1 MAKTSP
7 PPSSSSSSSSFT
19 SQTTSASSTDEYDT
33 ATAEPVSLT
42 HTTATTLS
50 APTAAMTNFF
60 LSTTS
65 SSSSSPATSSTVTT
79 GIVTENGSCPN
90 YGTQKKN
97 EDAATTEAAVAAMTT
112 VSSPPPTPPA
122 EAAITATEPTPT
134 STEDPHDECVLC
146 CYPFPVVPDYFYK
159 ECCGKV
165 ICNGCIMDQRRT
177 LIIGT
182 NVKKPIKGSKEEELE
197 FMMTLSNGLVEEENK
212 VIFVCPFCRAKEP
225 TNDKEFL
232 KRLWERIDE
241 YDDPGAMNML
251 GDCYLKGEDG
261 LSKNLK
267 KAEELHQRA
276 YDLGDPDAAFHLAEM
291 YTKHI
296 PDQARLMK
304 YLEEGARRGSTSC
317 MNRLGIC
324 AARLGNQEIAK
335 RQFMT
340 AARSGNDGAMSNL
353 MICYRTPGSVV
364 SKDDLATT
372 LRAHKV
378 ANDKRKSEPREYA
391 MRHKA
396 FKKKMIVVS

>member
-1 MAKTSP
+1 MTTTAAAVEEAAL
-7 PPSSSSSSSSFT
+7 PPS
-19 SQTTSASSTDEYDT
+19 
-33 ATAEPVSLT
+33 
-42 HTTATTLS
+42 
-50 APTAAMTNFF
+50 
-60 LSTTS
+60 
-65 SSSSSPATSSTVTT
+65 
-79 GIVTENGSCPN
+79 
-90 YGTQKKN
+90 
-97 EDAATTEAAVAAMTT
+97 
-112 VSSPPPTPPA
+112 TP
-122 EAAITATEPTPT
+122 
-134 STEDPHDECVLC
+134 DPQDECVLC
-146 CYPFPVVPDYFYK
+146 CYPFPLKLAGSVYH
-159 ECCGKV
+159 ECCGEV
-165 ICNGCIMDQRRT
+165 ICWGCIIAQKRT

-182 NVKKPIKGSKEEELE
+182 NVMKPIAGSKGEELE
-197 FMMTLSNGLVEEENK
+197 FIRILASKQTM
-212 VIFVCPFCRAKEP
+212 ICPFCRAEDS